1 MRRPECYGRE
11 DAATRI
17 PNPMYA
23 SNAGTTP
30 MWQPQSLRSLA
41 DAAAKIPNPMYASH
55 EGATRMRQ
63 PLPSWRS
70 LANADV
76 KMLNPMY
83 ASSSANPPM
92 DQPKT
97 DYQARAND
105 DENTPDAT
113 YANIPDDP
121 PMDQPQTDYHANVD
135 ENMPDAT
142 PASVPDDPPMDQ
154 PQTDYQARANDDENK
169 PDGTHAS
176 IQDDIRQL
184 STAVDAFTRDQDDM
198 SATVDAL
205 KRGLDNERNRTI
217 ALEQRL
223 HQIEKTLTSCPEGYT
238 IWRYICY
245 KAFYTLKNFDDA
257 AATCRVDG
265 GTLAM
270 PRDADTNTFLA
281 SLEKSKTHGF
291 WIGLHDRR
299 EEGKFEWVDGSAL
312 GSYSSWAPGEPNDHN
327 EDEDC
332 AATWEDQVW
341 NDAHCSGLQM
351 NFICQTA
358 PGCP

>member
-1 MRRPECYGRE
+1 
-11 DAATRI
+11 
-17 PNPMYA
+17 
-23 SNAGTTP
+23 
-30 MWQPQSLRSLA
+30 
-41 DAAAKIPNPMYASH
+41 
-55 EGATRMRQ
+55 
-63 PLPSWRS
+63 
-70 LANADV
+70 
-76 KMLNPMY
+76 
-83 ASSSANPPM
+83 M
-92 DQPKT
+92 DQAKT

-135 ENMPDAT
+135 ENMPD
-142 PASVPDDPPMDQ
+142 
-154 PQTDYQARANDDENK
+154 
-169 PDGTHAS
+169 GTHAS
-176 IQDDIRQL
+176 IQDDTPMDPDQAKTDFQARANVDENTPDGKHASIPDGACPGGASGRRGVCSFLRARRSLAAWIGVLLSLGTVGLALMTLSIRQEILSTTVKRDQDDIRQL
-184 STAVDAFTRDQDDM
+184 STTVDAFTRDQDDMSAFVDALKRDQDDM

-223 HQIEKTLTSCPEGYT
+223 HEIKKTLTSCPEGYT
-238 IWRYICY
+238 IWRGICY

-270 PRDADTNTFLA
+270 ARDADTNTFLA
-281 SLEKSKTHGF
+281 SLEKSKSHGF

-299 EEGKFEWVDGSAL
+299 EEGKFEWVDGCSL

-327 EDEDC
+327 GDEDC

-341 NDAHCSGLQM
+341 NDAHCYGLQM